1 MVKLRLDV
9 GEQVRVFEVS
19 TDKAAIISMFSGID
33 HDLHIEDISK
43 SLKMPLSMVR
53 DGVSFWVEKEVIC
66 ELSKKRYI
74 AIDAMESSRGRYSKS
89 QFSDIEVIEPY
100 VMRMLLNI
108 TALNYDR
115 VKSLLKMMV
124 PKDEIDVTTVEDALL
139 QSYLDHLV
147 SSGRINFTEGNYSLL
162 KGG

>member
-1 MVKLRLDV
+1 
-9 GEQVRVFEVS
+9 
-19 TDKAAIISMFSGID
+19 
-33 HDLHIEDISK
+33 
-43 SLKMPLSMVR
+43 
-53 DGVSFWVEKEVIC
+53 
-66 ELSKKRYI
+66 
-74 AIDAMESSRGRYSKS
+74 MESSRGRYSKS